1 MDELGDRIARAMRRE
16 RERLHVSAA
25 ELARRAGVSKA
36 TVSQLEAGG
45 ANPSVETLWAIATAL
60 EVPFSVFVEDTAPRP
75 RLVRAGASTGIRSA
89 DSPYE
94 ALLLSAGSPRVR
106 RDLYIVRAEPGEP
119 RHSAPHPRGTVEH
132 LVVVSGRAVAGP
144 TGEPFE
150 LMPGDYLR
158 YPGDAP
164 HVFEAL
170 EPHTSAVLL
179 SDSD

>member
-1 MDELGDRIARAMRRE
+1 MDDLGERIARAMRRE
-16 RERLHVSAA
+16 RERLHLSASA
-25 ELARRAGVSKA
+25 LARRAGVSKA

-60 EVPFSVFVEDTAPRP
+60 EVPFSVFVEDTAPKP
-75 RLVRAGASTGIRSA
+75 HLVRAGESSGIRSA

-106 RDLYIVRAEPGEP
+106 RDLYVLRAEPGEP
-119 RHSAPHPRGTVEH
+119 RHSAPHTRGTVEH
-132 LVVVSGRAVAGP
+132 LIVVTGRALAGP
-144 TGEPFE
+144 TSEPFE
-150 LMPGDYLR
+150 LAPGDYLR
-158 YPGDAP
+158 YAGDAP

-170 EPHTSAVLL
+170 ERHTSAVLL